1 MYLTVILTQKC
12 GERYMNNRDDF
23 SQKTKHLIANRAG
36 VRCSNPDCRKPT
48 SGANSNPDKI
58 TNIGVAAHICAAAEG
73 GPRYDVSMTP
83 NQRKSSRNGIW
94 LCQSCAKMI
103 DSDEMRY
110 TKEIL
115 HSWKRLAEALS
126 TVELEKPSIL
136 QSSSL
141 SHPIHSLETL
151 EEHWFQ
157 KPAEKAS
164 VKWGYRSLD
173 DIYIL
178 SPGTLVL
185 LAGYSDTDVSIVAQ
199 NITRFNMKA
208 HCNIIYFNLKESSN
222 SITNKLLAA
231 ESAVETEVIRI
242 GKLRED
248 EWQRV
253 ACATAIFKDSNLLF
267 ESYNVTRDMSDYL
280 LSAINYGHADM
291 VVIDD
296 FAGLGLDEKSLSSFL
311 YKLRCVASDSN
322 TTVLMVLDLLEKPSR
337 VDKRPIISD
346 SQIRGFCK
354 FCDVVQFLYFD
365 EYSNF
370 SIKSDSIEL
379 ELITAK
385 YFTSH
390 RGTTTHLKELPR
402 YATILEHEKQSEPK
416 KVFSEKYPGLIAGA
430 KLLAEYLENI

>member
-1 MYLTVILTQKC
+1 
-12 GERYMNNRDDF
+12 MNNRDDF

-58 TNIGVAAHICAAAEG
+58 INIGVAAHICAAAEG
-73 GPRYDVSMTP
+73 GPRYDASMTP

-94 LCQSCAKMI
+94 LCQSCAKLI
-103 DSDEMRY
+103 DSDELRY
-110 TKEIL
+110 TKERL

-126 TVELEKPSIL
+126 TVELEKPSIIQTCPANHTT
-136 QSSSL
+136 QS
-141 SHPIHSLETL
+141 IESLEG
-151 EEHWFQ
+151 HWFQ
-157 KPAEKAS
+157 KSAEKAS
-164 VKWGYRSLD
+164 VKWGYPSLD
-173 DIYIL
+173 DIYTL

-185 LAGYSDTDVSIVAQ
+185 LAGYSDTDISMFAQ

-231 ESAVETEVIRI
+231 EGAVETEVIRI

-248 EWQRV
+248 EWQHI

-267 ESYNVTRDMSDYL
+267 ESYNVNRTMSDYV
-280 LSAINYGHADM
+280 LSAISYGHADL
-291 VVIDD
+291 VIIDD
-296 FAGLGLDEKSLSSFL
+296 IAGLGLDEKSLSTFL

-322 TTVLMVLDLLEKPSR
+322 TTVLLVVDLLDKPTR

-346 SQIRGFCK
+346 PQIREFCK
-354 FCDVVQFLYFD
+354 FCDVIQFLYFD
-365 EYSNF
+365 EYSGF
-370 SIKSDSIEL
+370 PAKADSIEL

-390 RGTTTHLKELPR
+390 ECTTAHLIELPR
-402 YATILEHEKQSEPK
+402 YATILECEKSSEPTK
-416 KVFSEKYPGLIAGA
+416 DFSEKYPGLIAGA
-430 KLLAEYLENI
+430 KLLAKYLGNL